1 MFRYILFRN
10 VLTRLSFCL
19 IFLCFGLNCTAF
31 ANKFKHNYQLYSPK
45 RTVLHF
51 IKYTNPDNY
60 NPAIAALSFA
70 DYDKQP
76 SKYKLLASKLRKVID
91 GKGIIIRTD
100 KIPDDSNF
108 VDSATNISRFR
119 ISNQLDGIYIEKINN
134 QWLFSD
140 DAIEAISSI
149 YKDVFP
155 IEIQAINSIIPAFA
169 KNSILGIQIWK
180 FFALVILIGISI
192 ILYFFLIW
200 LFGSFIVMIA
210 HRFSYESI
218 ANRFIKPIAKPISM
232 LIVAILFLE
241 VIPII
246 EFAVIINTLCNYLL
260 RAVIPIFSLL
270 IIFKL
275 IDLIAAIFGK
285 IAERTETTVDDNII
299 PLIRKGIKV
308 IVFVFVIIY
317 TLKAFDIDVTPIIAG
332 VSIGGLALAL
342 AAQDTVKNIF
352 GSVTIFTDQPF
363 QVGDRIVFDN
373 IDGIVEEIGIR
384 STRIR
389 TLYNSLVTIPN
400 GKLADL
406 TIDNM
411 GQRSK
416 RRFSTN
422 FGINFNTPVELID
435 CFVLGLRNIVANQN
449 LIEQES
455 IEIHLNSF
463 GDSAINI
470 LFHTFIITDD
480 WTVELNV
487 RHNILIE
494 IINLAK
500 ELGISFAY
508 PTSTILVEEFPEKQ
522 AIKPDYLTKNINFL
536 DKLNNYFNNKTNKR

>member
-1 MFRYILFRN
+1 MSCYILNRN
-10 VLTRLSFCL
+10 LFNRICFGLL
-19 IFLCFGLNCTAF
+19 FLCFGLNCTAF

-60 NPAIAALSFA
+60 NPAIAALCFA

-76 SKYKLLASKLRKVID
+76 SKYKLLASKLRKIID

-155 IEIQAINSIIPAFA
+155 IEIQAINSIIPDFA
-169 KNSILGIQIWK
+169 KNSIIGIQIWK
-180 FFALVILIGISI
+180 IFALFLLIATSI
-192 ILYFFLIW
+192 ILYFFLVW
-200 LFGSFIVMIA
+200 LFGSFIIMIA

-241 VIPII
+241 IIPII

-285 IAERTETTVDDNII
+285 LAERTETTIDDNII
-299 PLIRKGIKV
+299 PLIRKGVKV
-308 IVFVFVIIY
+308 IVFVFAIIY

-373 IDGIVEEIGIR
+373 IDGVVEEIGIR

-411 GQRSK
+411 GQRAK
-416 RRFSTN
+416 RRFNTN
-422 FGINFNTPVELID
+422 FGINYNTPAELIN
-435 CFVLGLRNIVANQN
+435 CFVLGLRSIVANQP

-455 IEIHLNSF
+455 VEIHLNSF
-463 GDSAINI
+463 ADSAINI
-470 LFHTFIITDD
+470 LFYTFINTND
-480 WTVELNV
+480 WTIELNV

-522 AIKPDYLTKNINFL
+522 PIKPDYLTKNINFL
-536 DKLNNYFNNKTNKR
+536 DKLNNYLNNKTNKR